1 VAAFNQRLREH
12 FDAFVID
19 ADGKPVPLWRVQVPA
34 TVARHVTATL
44 DQEALG
50 ATSRAE
56 DLDLLDPA
64 ETGRASR
71 NRGNSRSPTIANA

>member
-1 VAAFNQRLREH
+1 
-12 FDAFVID
+12 VID

-64 ETGRASR
+64 ETGESLQEPWHSR
-71 NRGNSRSPTIANA
+71 EARLSRTRERSGGAWRRD